1 MKLRITNSLLLN
13 LFGQGG
19 RRYQGCL
26 LLITS
31 CLLVHSVFAQEPQR
45 PKILGL
51 AHIAV
56 FAHDFDKSRRFY
68 GEFLGYDE
76 VFPLKNPD
84 GSTFMTFFKINDRQF
99 IELFPEKTPGSDRL
113 SHYSFETDNIE
124 ALRLYLASKN
134 IKVPAQVKP
143 GRIGNLAFNITD
155 PAGHT
160 LEMVQYVPTGRI
172 PQAFGQPLSSN
183 RISTHITHVGL
194 IVSDLDPEY
203 RFYTEVLGF
212 KETWRGSSNGTALS
226 WINLK
231 APDSDDY
238 IELMLVKPGTTPTLV
253 EMGVLH
259 HLCLVVPDVP
269 AAVEKLKASPYL
281 KEYGREIESHVGKN
295 RKRQANLYDPD
306 GTRTEIMEPTTI
318 DGKPTPPST
327 AMPPQ

>member
-1 MKLRITNSLLLN
+1 MRVPFLRRRRSA
-13 LFGQGG
+13 
-19 RRYQGCL
+19 RRY
-26 LLITS
+26 
-31 CLLVHSVFAQEPQR
+31 LVS
-45 PKILGL
+45 
-51 AHIAV
+51 HIAL
-56 FAHDFDKSRRFY
+56 FAHDFDKSRNFY
-68 GEFLGYDE
+68 RELFGFDE

-99 IELFPEKTPGSDRL
+99 IELFPEKTPWSDRL

-124 ALRLYLASKN
+124 ALRLYLASKG
-134 IKVPAQVKP
+134 IKVPAQLKP
-143 GRIGNLAFNITD
+143 GRIGNLAFNVTD

-160 LEMVQYVPTGRI
+160 LELVQYVPTGRTM
-172 PQAFGQPLSSN
+172 QAFGQPLNPN
-183 RISTHITHVGL
+183 RISTHMTHVGL

-212 KETWRGSSNGTALS
+212 KETWRGSSNGTVLS

-238 IELMLVKPGTTPTLV
+238 IELMLVKPGTTPTLA

-259 HLCLVVPDVP
+259 HLCLVVLDVP
-269 AAVEKLKASPYL
+269 ASVEKLKASPYA

-295 RKRQANLYDPD
+295 RKRQANLFDPD

-318 DGKPTPPST
+318 DGKPTPSST